1 MHLLVASLE
10 ERLKRNVK
18 LHSVIIFMWVSK
30 IYLRGGD
37 EGREWRGREE
47 RGGEGKERNGKKWKE
62 KDKGIKEMGRR
73 GVGSKL
79 RGGSVNKLRRTE
91 NN

>member
-37 EGREWRGREE
+37 EGRERRGREE
-47 RGGEGKERNGKKWKE
+47 RGGEGKWKE

-73 GVGSKL
+73 GMGSKL

>member
-1 MHLLVASLE
+1 MHLLFASLE

-37 EGREWRGREE
+37 EGREWRRREG
-47 RGGEGKERNGKKWKE
+47 RGGEGN
-62 KDKGIKEMGRR
+62 KGDGRKRIR
-73 GVGSKL
+73 G
-79 RGGSVNKLRRTE
+79 
-91 NN
+91 

>member
-1 MHLLVASLE
+1 MHLLFASLE

-30 IYLRGGD
+30 IYLRGED
-37 EGREWRGREE
+37 EGQEWRRREG
-47 RGGEGKERNGKKWKE
+47 RGGEGRGGEGRRWKE

-73 GVGSKL
+73 GMGSKL
-79 RGGSVNKLRRTE
+79 RGGSVNKLRRTG

>member
-1 MHLLVASLE
+1 M
-10 ERLKRNVK
+10 KRNVK

-62 KDKGIKEMGRR
+62 MEGKG
-73 GVGSKL
+73 
-79 RGGSVNKLRRTE
+79 
-91 NN
+91 

>member
-37 EGREWRGREE
+37 EGREWRGRGGEG
-47 RGGEGKERNGKKWKE
+47 RGGEGKKWKE
-62 KDKGIKEMGRR
+62 MEGKG
-73 GVGSKL
+73 
-79 RGGSVNKLRRTE
+79 
-91 NN
+91 

>member
-37 EGREWRGREE
+37 EGREWRRREG
-47 RGGEGKERNGKKWKE
+47 RGGEGRRWKE
-62 KDKGIKEMGRR
+62 KDKGTKEMGRR

-79 RGGSVNKLRRTE
+79 RGGNVNKLRRTE

>member
-37 EGREWRGREE
+37 EGREWRRREG
-47 RGGEGKERNGKKWKE
+47 RGGEGRRCKE

-73 GVGSKL
+73 GMGSKL

>member
-1 MHLLVASLE
+1 MHLLFASLE

-37 EGREWRGREE
+37 EGRERRGREE
-47 RGGEGKERNGKKWKE
+47 RGGEGKEKKWKE
-62 KDKGIKEMGRR
+62 MEGKG
-73 GVGSKL
+73 
-79 RGGSVNKLRRTE
+79 
-91 NN
+91 